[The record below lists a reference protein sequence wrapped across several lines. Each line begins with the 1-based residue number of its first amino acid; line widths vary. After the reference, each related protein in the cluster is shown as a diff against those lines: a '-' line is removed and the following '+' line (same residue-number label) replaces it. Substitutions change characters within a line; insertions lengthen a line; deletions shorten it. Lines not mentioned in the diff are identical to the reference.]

1 MDSRSVR
8 VAIERDALQ
17 QALSL
22 QEELQ
27 TLVDTATALRLGVAD
42 VSRIANDVSLVVH
55 TSVVTVT
62 PTTNNTV
69 SEQDALLKEE
79 MRLAATLSD
88 AFREQEDARA
98 RAETVSA
105 FLEKFDL
112 EPHHAALL
120 DHYDFENI
128 EQDGMH
134 ILEALDRVRTIRQ
147 QLSTLDVFQEDQRLG
162 ATSAIRMMEALAAKQ
177 ERAYERIYHWLQ
189 HHLYLNSQQQ

>member
-1 MDSRSVR
+1 
-8 VAIERDALQ
+8 
-17 QALSL
+17 
-22 QEELQ
+22 
-27 TLVDTATALRLGVAD
+27 
-42 VSRIANDVSLVVH
+42 
-55 TSVVTVT
+55 
-62 PTTNNTV
+62 
-69 SEQDALLKEE
+69 

-120 DHYDFENI
+120 DHYDFDNI

-134 ILEALDRVRTIRQ
+134 FLEALDRVRTIRQ
-147 QLSTLDVFQEDQRLG
+147 ELSTLDVFQEDQRLG

-177 ERAYERIYHWLQ
+177 ERAYERLYHWLQ
-189 HHLYLNSQQQ
+189 HHLYLNSQQQQQQQQQDIDADAMDAALSHPFVRHSVMTFAHAGTDCHVSSSRSHSSFPLGTHVGL